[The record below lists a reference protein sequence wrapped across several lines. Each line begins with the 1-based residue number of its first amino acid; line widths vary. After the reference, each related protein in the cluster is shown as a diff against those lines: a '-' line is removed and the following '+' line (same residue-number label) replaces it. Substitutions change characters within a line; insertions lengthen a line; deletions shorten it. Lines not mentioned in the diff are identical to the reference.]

1 MMDKLPVDAV
11 VGDPLAEV
19 VPLVRLLQQEL
30 VEQSLHLNRL
40 LVAEMELAEEEA
52 LWKQSQQFPDL
63 VIASYDDSISHFL
76 VERCFSAAILLK
88 V

>member
-40 LVAEMELAEEEA
+40 LVAEMELA
-52 LWKQSQQFPDL
+52 
-63 VIASYDDSISHFL
+63 
-76 VERCFSAAILLK
+76 VEG
-88 V
+88 